1 MRETFRK
8 VNMLINKLRPCIVE
22 RDIELGSIYYK
33 PCGYKSDNTL
43 PNKED
48 MTLFAPTDT
57 WGEAKDSHAWFR
69 LEVNVPEE
77 CRGKE
82 LELSV
87 RTELDGWDAVN
98 PQFIAYVNGK
108 MTQGM
113 DTNHTTL
120 TLEGEDHYVIYLYG
134 YSGPQTHHLRF
145 FADLRVIRSDV
156 KELYYDLE
164 VPLRLFDYLETDSYE
179 YAQILTYLDQAV
191 TRLNMLVLPSDEFL
205 ASVKDALSYI
215 KKEFYGKFCRKNET
229 AAVCI
234 GHTHIDIA
242 WLWTIA
248 QTREK
253 AQRSFSTV
261 INLMKKYPEYKFMSS
276 QAYLYK
282 AVKEEAPELYAEIKE
297 MIKAGRWEVEGAMWV
312 EADCN
317 LSSGESLV
325 RQVMYGKRFFKE
337 EFDVESHVL
346 WLPDVFGYSAAL
358 PQILRKSGVDWF
370 VTSKISWN
378 DTNMMPCDI
387 FAWRGIDGTDVN
399 AYFLTAQEK
408 VRGRKPERGTSYTP
422 NTLPATLAG
431 TYERLQQKNLT
442 NEAIVTFGYGD
453 GGGGP
458 TADQLEIL
466 RRAEHGI
473 PGTNYSEIRF
483 AGDFLDKLE
492 KKIRN
497 NPYLPEW
504 RGELYLEFHRG
515 TLTSIARNK
524 RNNRKTEFA
533 FLDTEM
539 QSVMAKK
546 LLGTAYPKDT
556 LRSHWE
562 TILTNQFHDIIPG
575 SSIPEVYL
583 DSDRDYATL
592 LGYADTVRSD
602 VRRSILSH
610 LAAEGKY
617 VVFNGN
623 SFPVSS
629 CAMVDGVAVYVEN
642 VPAKGYKV
650 VDLSAVR
657 ESRVTV
663 SDDLKSI
670 ETPYFRVKLD
680 KNFNISRLY
689 DKKCY
694 REVLKKN
701 ALGNRMIVLQDYP
714 DCYDAWEFQKGSND
728 KDYPID
734 DVQSAELV
742 ACGAKTGIRVTRRHM
757 DSLITQTMWFYSDLK
772 KIDFDTS
779 VDWHQIHQVLKV
791 SFPVDVNSDHA
802 TYEIQFGTIERP
814 THTNTSWDKAKYE
827 VCAHKY
833 ADLSEGDYGV
843 SLLNDCKYGYDI
855 HNADMRLTLIKC
867 GMNPSNNPEDK
878 NDQGEHIFTYSI
890 CPHEGDLAHSNT
902 VKMAYDLNLPL
913 VAERGIAG
921 DGTLPTEY
929 SLVTCDKSNVIVETV
944 KEAENDDSV
953 IVRAY
958 ETKNARTKTTFT
970 FGFDVSEVSVCDLSE
985 KEIQKLPVRGRSV
998 TVQVKPFEIVTL
1010 KVK

>member
-1 MRETFRK
+1 MRDTFRK
-8 VNMLINKLRPCIVE
+8 VNTLVEKLRSCIVE
-22 RDIELGSIYYK
+22 KNIEIGSILSC
-33 PCGYKSDNTL
+33 PCGYKTDNTL
-43 PNKED
+43 PAKED
-48 MTLFAPTDT
+48 MTPFAPNDT
-57 WGEAKDSHAWFR
+57 WGAERDSHCWFR
-69 LEVNVPEE
+69 LEVDVPED

-82 LELSV
+82 IELSV

-113 DTNHTTL
+113 DTNHTTVPL
-120 TLEGEDHYVIYLYG
+120 TGADHYVIYLYG

-145 FADLRVIRSDV
+145 FADISVIRTDV
-156 KELYYDLE
+156 RQLYYDLE
-164 VPLRLFDYLETDSYE
+164 VPLRLFDYLEDDSYE
-179 YAQILTYLDQAV
+179 YAQILTYLDRAV
-191 TRLNMLVLPSDEFL
+191 TRLNMLVLPSDEFF
-205 ASVKDALSYI
+205 ATVKDAETYI
-215 KKEFYGKFCRKNET
+215 RKEFYGKFCRKNDT
-229 AAVCI
+229 AAICI

-261 INLMKKYPEYKFMSS
+261 INLMKRYPEYKFMSS

-282 AVKEEAPELYAEIKE
+282 AVKEETPELYEEIKA

-325 RQVMYGKRFFKE
+325 RQVMYGKQFFKD
-337 EFDVESHVL
+337 EFDVDSHVL

-370 VTSKISWN
+370 VTSKIGWN
-378 DTNMMPCDI
+378 DTNKMPYDI
-387 FAWRGIDGTDVN
+387 FSWRGIDGTEIN
-399 AYFLTAQEK
+399 SYFLTAQPK
-408 VRGRKPERGTSYTP
+408 IRGQKPARETTYIP

-431 TYERLQQKNLT
+431 AYERLQQKNLT
-442 NEAIVTFGYGD
+442 NEAIVTFGFGD

-466 RRAEHGI
+466 RRAEYGI
-473 PGTNYSEIRF
+473 PGTNHSEIRF
-483 AGDFLDKLE
+483 AGDFLAKLE
-492 KKIRN
+492 KKIQN
-497 NPYLPEW
+497 NPYLPRW
-504 RGELYLEFHRG
+504 QGELYLEFHRG
-515 TLTSIARNK
+515 TLTSIGRNK
-524 RNNRKTEFA
+524 RNNRKSEFA

-539 QSVMAKK
+539 QSVMANK
-546 LLGTAYPKDT
+546 LLGKAYPKAE
-556 LRSHWE
+556 LHEGWE
-562 TILTNQFHDIIPG
+562 IILTDQFHDIIPG
-575 SSIPEVYL
+575 SSIPQVYE
-583 DSDRDYATL
+583 DTDRDYKKLFAF
-592 LGYADTVRSD
+592 ADGVRSD
-602 VRRSILSH
+602 IRRQLLAHI
-610 LAAEGKY
+610 AAEGKY

-629 CAMVDGVAVYVEN
+629 CVIINGEAVYVEN

-650 VDLSAVR
+650 VDAPVC

-663 SDDLKSI
+663 SEDLHSI
-670 ETPYFRVKLD
+670 ETPFFRVKLD

-689 DKKCY
+689 DKKCR
-694 REVLKKN
+694 REVLKKG
-701 ALGNRMIVLQDYP
+701 ALGNRMVALQDYP
-714 DCYDAWEFQKGSND
+714 DCYDAWEFQQGSND

-734 DVQSAELV
+734 DVQSATLV
-742 ACGAKTGIRVTRRHM
+742 NCGAKTGIRIVRRHM
-757 DSLITQTMWFYSDLK
+757 DSLISQTIWFYSDIK
-772 KIDFDTS
+772 KIDFDTN

-791 SFPVDVNSDHA
+791 SFPVDVNSDRA

-827 VCAHKY
+827 VCGHKY

-843 SLLNDCKYGYDI
+843 SLVNDCKYGYDI
-855 HNADMRLTLIKC
+855 HDSDMRLTLIKS

-890 CPHEGDLAHSNT
+890 CPHAGDLNHCDT
-902 VKMAYDLNLPL
+902 VKLAYDLNLPL
-913 VAERGIAG
+913 VAEQGIAG
-921 DGTLPTEY
+921 DGTLPNEY
-929 SLVTCDKSNVIVETV
+929 SLVRCDKDHVIVETV
-944 KEAENDDSV
+944 KEAEKDDSV

-958 ETKNARTKTTFT
+958 ETKNTRTKATFT
-970 FGFDVSEVSVCDLSE
+970 FGFDVSEVALCDLSE
-985 KEIQKLPVRGRSV
+985 NELQKLPVRGRTV
-998 TVQVKPFEIVTL
+998 TVPVNPFEIVTL